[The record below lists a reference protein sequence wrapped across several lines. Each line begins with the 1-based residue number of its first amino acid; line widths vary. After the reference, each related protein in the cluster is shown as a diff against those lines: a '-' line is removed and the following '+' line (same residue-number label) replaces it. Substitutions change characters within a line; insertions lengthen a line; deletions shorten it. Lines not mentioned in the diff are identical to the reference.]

1 MFFMSESSSGV
12 FNPDLW
18 ALHEENAE
26 LKVVFSHEVRHK
38 KRRNLCIWASVTGII
53 FIYISFL
60 LVYFW
65 K

>member
-38 KRRNLCIWASVTGII
+38 KRRNLCIWACVTGII